1 MPLLHRPER
10 ARSRKKNLA
19 HRIVDAGRLHLS
31 LMEKMGCDRIEE
43 LPRHL
48 VRHER

>member
-1 MPLLHRPER
+1 MPLL
-10 ARSRKKNLA
+10 
-19 HRIVDAGRLHLS
+19 HRIVDAGRLHIS